1 MSRKPLM
8 LKDYLELDWNSETS
22 SAGFRCVPRRAGD
35 AATVRCLLDAE
46 LRGGAGRELPRTRSM
61 SAVISAMF
69 NAVRL
74 LPVAASGGGRRSGDE
89 GLRSSGS
96 SKRLRG
102 NFWRRR
108 GNEEESR
115 VTLRNI
121 VRLRS
126 FQEEEEDEV
135 GDERRSFYSPLPVV
149 SSCSCDKE
157 SDSFSLDFFPS
168 IASSGDTE
176 AASGST
182 AAAIDVK
189 DDSPLASPNR
199 SPKGRNSVQ
208 EDAAASAAGT
218 KVSVLFNALKLFEGS
233 PISPSWTDRMGRLP
247 WLIRPGIRPSA
258 FHITACP
265 MVEESPACHSEE
277 EEKEQL
283 SPVSVMDFPS
293 EEDEEDVDD
302 DDTASPSFH
311 HSLAKLENKKKK
323 KKKKKKKNPA
333 NVDESCVGTGTK
345 LQLLQNIRRFE
356 SLANLDSIDIDR
368 CLATS
373 DDLPDSTN
381 HLASSDTDAEE
392 DEERDQRE
400 RKAWG
405 LLGEVKDVCHV
416 GAHGSIEK
424 LLLDFFIQGLPCS
437 GDDARSMNPTP
448 HHGSAERPLL
458 DAARGWIEGA
468 GSRDLDDYHGEA
480 TLREMERN
488 RRWRCF
494 REQEEEVGSE
504 VEGLVLLSLMEELVG
519 DLLPY

>member
-1 MSRKPLM
+1 MMSRKPLM

-22 SAGFRCVPRRAGD
+22 SAGFRCVPRRAED

-61 SAVISAMF
+61 SPLISAMF

-74 LPVAASGGGRRSGDE
+74 LHVAASGGARRSGDE
-89 GLRSSGS
+89 GLRSSS
-96 SKRLRG
+96 FSKRLRG
-102 NFWRRR
+102 SFWRRR
-108 GNEEESR
+108 GNEEENR
-115 VTLRNI
+115 VNLRNI

-135 GDERRSFYSPLPVV
+135 GDERRSFDFPSPVV
-149 SSCSCDKE
+149 SSCSSDKE
-157 SDSFSLDFFPS
+157 SDSCSSDFVPS
-168 IASSGDTE
+168 SNASSGDTE
-176 AASGST
+176 AATGSTT
-182 AAAIDVK
+182 AAAMDVK

-208 EDAAASAAGT
+208 EDAAASVAGT
-218 KVSVLFNALKLFEGS
+218 KATEGQ
-233 PISPSWTDRMGRLP
+233 G
-247 WLIRPGIRPSA
+247 
-258 FHITACP
+258 
-265 MVEESPACHSEE
+265 EESPACHSEE

-293 EEDEEDVDD
+293 EEDEEEDDDD

-311 HSLAKLENKKKK
+311 HSLAKLER
-323 KKKKKKKNPA
+323 
-333 NVDESCVGTGTK
+333 TK

-356 SLANLDSIDIDR
+356 SLANLDSIDLDR
-368 CLATS
+368 HVANS
-373 DDLPDSTN
+373 DDLYDSTN
-381 HLASSDTDAEE
+381 HLASLDTDEEAEE
-392 DEERDQRE
+392 EEERDRRE

-405 LLGEVKDVCHV
+405 LLGELKDVCHV
-416 GAHGSIEK
+416 DAHGSIEK

-437 GDDARSMNPTP
+437 GDDARPMNPTA
-448 HHGSAERPLL
+448 HHGPAERPLL
-458 DAARGWIEGA
+458 DTARGWIEGA
-468 GSRDLDDYHGEA
+468 GCRDLDDYHGEA

-494 REQEEEVGSE
+494 QEQEKEVGSE
-504 VEGLVLLSLMEELVG
+504 VEGLVLVLLMEELVG

>member
-1 MSRKPLM
+1 MMSRKPLM

-74 LPVAASGGGRRSGDE
+74 LPVAASGGGRRSRDE

-265 MVEESPACHSEE
+265 MVPTPDWDSPPLATTDT
-277 EEKEQL
+277 L
-283 SPVSVMDFPS
+283 APPPS
-293 EEDEEDVDD
+293 
-302 DDTASPSFH
+302 S
-311 HSLAKLENKKKK
+311 NKKKK

-368 CLATS
+368 RLATS

-381 HLASSDTDAEE
+381 HLDSSDTDAEE
-392 DEERDQRE
+392 DEERAQRE
-400 RKAWG
+400 RRAWG

>member
-1 MSRKPLM
+1 MMSRKPLM

-89 GLRSSGS
+89 GLRSSGP

-126 FQEEEEDEV
+126 FQEEEVDEV

-189 DDSPLASPNR
+189 DDSPLASPSR
-199 SPKGRNSVQ
+199 SPKGRNSVLL
-208 EDAAASAAGT
+208 DAAASAAGT

-233 PISPSWTDRMGRLP
+233 PISPPWTDRMGRLP

-265 MVEESPACHSEE
+265 MVPTPDWDSPPLATTDT
-277 EEKEQL
+277 L
-283 SPVSVMDFPS
+283 APPPS
-293 EEDEEDVDD
+293 
-302 DDTASPSFH
+302 S
-311 HSLAKLENKKKK
+311 N
-323 KKKKKKKNPA
+323 KKKKKNPA

-368 CLATS
+368 RLATS

-381 HLASSDTDAEE
+381 HLASSDTAAEE

-416 GAHGSIEK
+416 GTHGSIEK

>member
-1 MSRKPLM
+1 MMSRKPLM

-218 KVSVLFNALKLFEGS
+218 KATE
-233 PISPSWTDRMGRLP
+233 
-247 WLIRPGIRPSA
+247 
-258 FHITACP
+258 
-265 MVEESPACHSEE
+265 VEESPACHSEE

-311 HSLAKLENKKKK
+311 HSLAKLER
-323 KKKKKKKNPA
+323 
-333 NVDESCVGTGTK
+333 TK

>member
-1 MSRKPLM
+1 MMSRKPLM

-22 SAGFRCVPRRAGD
+22 SAGFRCVPRRAED

-61 SAVISAMF
+61 STLISAMF

-89 GLRSSGS
+89 GLRSSS
-96 SKRLRG
+96 FSKRLRG
-102 NFWRRR
+102 SFWRRR
-108 GNEEESR
+108 GNEEENR
-115 VTLRNI
+115 VNLRNI

-126 FQEEEEDEV
+126 FREEEEDDV
-135 GDERRSFYSPLPVV
+135 GGERRSFDFPSPVV
-149 SSCSCDKE
+149 SSCSSDKE
-157 SDSFSLDFFPS
+157 SDSFSSDFVPSS

-176 AASGST
+176 APSGSTT

-218 KVSVLFNALKLFEGS
+218 KATEGQ
-233 PISPSWTDRMGRLP
+233 G
-247 WLIRPGIRPSA
+247 
-258 FHITACP
+258 
-265 MVEESPACHSEE
+265 EESPACHSEE

-293 EEDEEDVDD
+293 EEDEDGDD
-302 DDTASPSFH
+302 DDSASPSFH
-311 HSLAKLENKKKK
+311 HSLAKLER
-323 KKKKKKKNPA
+323 
-333 NVDESCVGTGTK
+333 TK

-356 SLANLDSIDIDR
+356 SLANLDSIDLDR
-368 CLATS
+368 RLATS
-373 DDLPDSTN
+373 DDLSDSTN
-381 HLASSDTDAEE
+381 HLGSSDTEE
-392 DEERDQRE
+392 EEEERDRRE

-405 LLGEVKDVCHV
+405 LLGELKDVCHV

-424 LLLDFFIQGLPCS
+424 LLLDFFIQGLPRS
-437 GDDARSMNPTP
+437 GDDARSMNPTVR
-448 HHGSAERPLL
+448 HGPAERPLL
-458 DAARGWIEGA
+458 DTARGWIEGA
-468 GSRDLDDYHGEA
+468 GCRDLDDYHGEA
-480 TLREMERN
+480 TLMEMERN

-494 REQEEEVGSE
+494 QEQEEEVGSE
-504 VEGLVLLSLMEELVG
+504 VEGLVLVSLMEELVG